1 MFYQMILDF
10 IQISLL
16 MRNLTCMVTMK
27 KIIKT
32 GHDEMNLSFE
42 EISVGLPIHLPVSKK
57 IRNEIN
63 IKLKKS

>member
-1 MFYQMILDF
+1 MLLGF
-10 IQISLL
+10 IQISSH

-27 KIIKT
+27 KIKT
-32 GHDEMNLSFE
+32 GHDKMNLSFE

>member
-1 MFYQMILDF
+1 MILDF
-10 IQISLL
+10 IQISSL

-32 GHDEMNLSFE
+32 GHDKMKLSFE
-42 EISVGLPIHLPVSKK
+42 EISVGLPIHLPVPKK